1 MTYQPTYESV
11 HTHSVPDWFHN
22 AKLGIFIHWGLYSV
36 PGWAQVGTDLG
47 QVLQNGGW
55 KEWFKNNAYAEWY
68 MNTYQIGSSSA
79 QQHHQKTYG
88 KNFDYKEF
96 APMFNKAVQNWN
108 PDTWA
113 DLFKKINARY
123 VVLTTKHHDGFLLWN
138 SRHKNPFVKDYYAER
153 DLPGELSEAVR
164 KRGLTMALYYSGG
177 LDWTFNPKVIE
188 DIADIPAG
196 VPQMK
201 EYVDYANSHWLELI
215 ERYQPA
221 VLWNDIA
228 YPANT
233 NLNELFAHYY
243 NKLPEGLVNNR
254 FTQKFELKDGHI
266 VSDNH
271 FDFETPE
278 YSSFSDIRENKW
290 ESCRGIGT
298 SFGYNQAEGPESYLS
313 VQALVHSFVD
323 IVSKNGNLL
332 LNIGPMADG
341 TLPDLQLERL
351 HALGNWLDSNGEAIF
366 DTRPWQHAEGKTSD
380 GLDVRFTC
388 KSHMTYATVLGK
400 PKTTV
405 TLEHLTA
412 MPSTT
417 IHLLGHDAP
426 LSWQQRSEGI
436 EISLPATLPG
446 SVAHAFRITP
456 APDWAS

>member
-11 HTHSVPDWFHN
+11 HTHPVPDWFQN

-47 QVLQNGGW
+47 EVLKNGGW
-55 KEWFKNNAYAEWY
+55 KEWFKNNAYSEWY
-68 MNTYQIGSSSA
+68 MNTYQIEASTA

-88 KNFDYKEF
+88 KNFDYKDF
-96 APMFNKAVQNWN
+96 APMFNKAAQNWN

-113 DLFKKINARY
+113 DVFKKVNARY

-138 SRHKNPFVKDYYAER
+138 SRHKNPFVQNYYSER
-153 DLPGELSEAVR
+153 DLPGELNDAVR
-164 KRGLTMALYYSGG
+164 KRGMTMALYYSGG

-188 DIADIPAG
+188 DIADISVG

-221 VLWNDIA
+221 ILWNDIA

-243 NKLPEGLVNNR
+243 NKIPEGLVNNR
-254 FTQKFELKDGHI
+254 FAQKFEIKDGHQ

-278 YSSFSDIRENKW
+278 YSSFSEIRENKW

-298 SFGYNQAEGPESYLS
+298 SFGYNQVEGPEHYLS
-313 VQALVHSFVD
+313 VQALIHSFVD

-341 TLPDLQLERL
+341 TIPGLQLERL
-351 HALGNWLDSNGEAIF
+351 HALGEWLDINGEAIF
-366 DTRPWQHAEGKTSD
+366 DTRPWQRAEGKTAD
-380 GLDVRFTC
+380 GLEVRFTC
-388 KSHMTYATVLGK
+388 KSHMTYATVLGQ
-400 PKTTV
+400 PKKTV
-405 TLEHLTA
+405 RLEGLKA
-412 MPSTT
+412 MPSTVV
-417 IHLLGHDAP
+417 HLLGYDAP
-426 LSWQQRSEGI
+426 LQWQQRDEGV
-436 EISLPATLPG
+436 EISLPAN
-446 SVAHAFRITP
+446 VREAIAHSFRITP
-456 APDWAS
+456 ELEWMS